1 MDVLLK
7 SIQKLRKSFP
17 NTNNKSFVVLALH
30 SPFIKI
36 VLEYFPRAYF
46 FLTELVPANICQLP
60 QWWSVSFQH
69 NTGEIYG
76 LATWW
81 TKGGQVVGHHCG
93 IFLVQDQQH
102 QELLSELLKRIIA
115 SYLGILF
122 ECITYITYH
131 FRVRDIAFDEIQ
143 V

>member
-1 MDVLLK
+1 MFFSSRDHCIARHVEYDGQGGIPQMDVLLK

-93 IFLVQDQQH
+93 ISLVQD
-102 QELLSELLKRIIA
+102 
-115 SYLGILF
+115 
-122 ECITYITYH
+122 
-131 FRVRDIAFDEIQ
+131 
-143 V
+143 